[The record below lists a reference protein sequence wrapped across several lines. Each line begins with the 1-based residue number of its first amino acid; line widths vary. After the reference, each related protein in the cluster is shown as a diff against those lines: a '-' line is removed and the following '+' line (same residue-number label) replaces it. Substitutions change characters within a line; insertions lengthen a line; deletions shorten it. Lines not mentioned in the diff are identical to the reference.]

1 VNPKILDHVAYWLAD
16 RDAVAEFVVRYLG
29 MHVID
34 RTDAFTLVG
43 ADARRGKLTLF
54 AADGPRERGALEHV
68 TLRVGDLES
77 ALARLPVGL
86 EAERRRAG
94 EAYFELGEGVVLG
107 LVEADTDLD
116 YDLDHVA
123 LRSADPQATASEYE
137 SLGFRAAAPGA
148 SRCPRVEVGGAWIEF
163 QPGEPGAPERPL
175 LNHLAVLVDSADEHE
190 AAARDLGVE
199 IDNVVDAPNTLAV
212 FVWGPE
218 RVRIEYV
225 EHKPTFSLT

>member
-1 VNPKILDHVAYWLAD
+1 
-16 RDAVAEFVVRYLG
+16 

-54 AADGPRERGALEHV
+54 AADGPRDRGALEHV
-68 TLRVGDLES
+68 ALRVRDLEG
-77 ALARLPVGL
+77 ALAELPDGL
-86 EAERRRAG
+86 AVERRRDG
-94 EAYFELGEGVVLG
+94 EAYFELGEGVALG
-107 LVEADTDLD
+107 LVEAETDLD

-123 LRSADPQATASEYE
+123 LRSADPQATASEYG
-137 SLGFRAAAPGA
+137 SLGFRAAGA
-148 SRCPRVEVGGAWIEF
+148 GRSGCPRVEVGGAWIEF

-175 LNHLAVLVDSADEHE
+175 LNHLAVLVDSADEHV

-199 IDNVVDAPNTLAV
+199 IDNIVDAANTLAV

>member
-1 VNPKILDHVAYWLAD
+1 MNPKTLDHIAFWLAD
-16 RDAVAEFVVRYLG
+16 RDAVADFAVAHLG

-54 AADGPRERGALEHV
+54 AAAGPRERGALENV
-68 TLRVGDLES
+68 ALRVSDLER
-77 ALARLPVGL
+77 ALVELPDDL
-86 EAERRRAG
+86 EIDRRRDG
-94 EAYFELGEGVVLG
+94 EAYFELGEGIALG
-107 LVEADTDLD
+107 LVQAETDLD

-123 LRSADPQATASEYE
+123 LRSNDPQATASEYG
-137 SLGFRAAAPGA
+137 SLGFGAAAPGP
-148 SRCPRVEVGGAWIEF
+148 SGCPRVEVGGAWIEF
-163 QPGEPGAPERPL
+163 QPGEPGAPEQPL
-175 LNHLAVLVDSADEHE
+175 LNHLALLVDSAEEHV
-190 AAARDLGVE
+190 AAARDLGLE
-199 IDNVVDAPNTLAV
+199 IDDVVDAPNTLAV